1 MESNLTNNL
10 HEIEHKI
17 KAIEFAIE
25 SFADFNNEEEQRC
38 AYLKSHIELY
48 PYLKTYIFF
57 NITELTA
64 ILREKEQQQ
73 TG

>member
-1 MESNLTNNL
+1 M

-25 SFADFNNEEEQRC
+25 SFVDFNNEEERC

-48 PYLKTYIFF
+48 PCLKTYIFF
-57 NITELTA
+57 NITDLTA